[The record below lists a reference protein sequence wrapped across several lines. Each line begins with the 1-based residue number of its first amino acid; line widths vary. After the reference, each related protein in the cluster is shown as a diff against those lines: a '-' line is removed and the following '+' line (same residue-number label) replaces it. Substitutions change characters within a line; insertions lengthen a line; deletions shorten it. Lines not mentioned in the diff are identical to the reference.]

1 MRGRLVVVG
10 GGLRALAPLPD
21 MDALHIAFVAD
32 TFDGA
37 VTGGTRSAVRF
48 VHALRRQHD
57 VVVLASGGRDEPDRV
72 VLPGFQLPVRAMRG
86 SGFTMAFP
94 QRSTLEAVLADADVV
109 HLQFPFWLSF
119 TALAC
124 ARRAGT
130 PVVAAFHVQPEN
142 LLLNVGLRSR
152 RLSHAIYRFWVSRLY
167 NRADAVVCPSPF
179 AEEKLRSQGL
189 AVPSFVVSNG
199 LSPAIRRRC
208 LPREPHHEGT
218 FLVLMVGRLAA
229 EKRHDVMF
237 EALARARHRDRIRL
251 VVAGAGPRE
260 RELRRRALRLPH
272 PPEISFVSDQR
283 LERLYNTA
291 DLFVH
296 CSEVELEGMA
306 VLEAMSCGLPVLVAD
321 SPESAA
327 ARLALGPEFR
337 FTSGDPT
344 DLAARIDHHVEH
356 AGELAAARERT
367 YAAAQAY
374 AFEASAARLVEVYHH
389 VLDRGRGAAVAPSR
403 IAAAG

>member
-1 MRGRLVVVG
+1 
-10 GGLRALAPLPD
+10 
-21 MDALHIAFVAD
+21 MDALCIAFVAD

-72 VLPGFQLPVRAMRG
+72 VLPGFQLPVRAMRK
-86 SGFTMAFP
+86 SGFTMAVPRRAAF
-94 QRSTLEAVLADADVV
+94 EATLADVDVV

-119 TALAC
+119 AALGC
-124 ARRAGT
+124 ARRAGI

-152 RLSHAIYRFWVSRLY
+152 RLSHATYRFWVSRLY

-179 AEEKLRSQGL
+179 AEEKLRSHGL

-199 LSPAIRRRC
+199 LSPVIHRRQ
-208 LPREPHHEGT
+208 LPREPHHDGV

-229 EKRHDVMF
+229 EKRHDLMF

-251 VVAGAGPRE
+251 VVTGAGPRE

-272 PPEISFVSDQR
+272 PPETGFVSDR
-283 LERLYNTA
+283 RPERLYNTA
-291 DLFVH
+291 DL
-296 CSEVELEGMA
+296 
-306 VLEAMSCGLPVLVAD
+306 LV
-321 SPESAA
+321 PCSAA
-327 ARLALGPEFR
+327 EP
-337 FTSGDPT
+337 
-344 DLAARIDHHVEH
+344 
-356 AGELAAARERT
+356 
-367 YAAAQAY
+367 QA
-374 AFEASAARLVEVYHH
+374 
-389 VLDRGRGAAVAPSR
+389 
-403 IAAAG
+403 

>member
-1 MRGRLVVVG
+1 MRAVARAGVSDT
-10 GGLRALAPLPD
+10 LR
-21 MDALHIAFVAD
+21 IAFVTD

-37 VTGGTRSAVRF
+37 VSGGTRSAVRF
-48 VHALRRQHD
+48 VEALRDGHD
-57 VVVLASGGRDEPDRV
+57 VVVVTTGGEEQPARR
-72 VLPGFQLPVRAMRG
+72 VLPGFQLPVRAMRA

-94 QRSTLEAVLADADVV
+94 RRSTLEAALDGADVV

-119 TALAC
+119 AALAR
-124 ARRAGT
+124 ARRAHI

-152 RLSHAIYRFWVSRLY
+152 PISDAMYRFWVRRLY

-179 AEEKLRSQGL
+179 AEDKLRSHGL
-189 AVPSFVVSNG
+189 TAPAFVVSNG
-199 LSPAIRRRC
+199 ISPAIRRRR

-218 FLVLMVGRLAA
+218 FVVLMVGRLAP
-229 EKRHDVMF
+229 EKRHDLMF
-237 EALARARHRDRIRL
+237 EALARAKHRDRIRL

-260 RELRRRALRLPH
+260 RQLRRAAARLPH
-272 PPEISFVSDQR
+272 PPEIGFVSDRR

-291 DLFVH
+291 DLLVH

-327 ARLALGPEFR
+327 SDLALGPSSASR
-337 FTSGDPT
+337 AVTPPISRATSIFTSSI
-344 DLAARIDHHVEH
+344 LAR
-356 AGELAAARERT
+356 
-367 YAAAQAY
+367 
-374 AFEASAARLVEVYHH
+374 
-389 VLDRGRGAAVAPSR
+389 
-403 IAAAG
+403 

>member
-1 MRGRLVVVG
+1 
-10 GGLRALAPLPD
+10 
-21 MDALHIAFVAD
+21 
-32 TFDGA
+32 
-37 VTGGTRSAVRF
+37 
-48 VHALRRQHD
+48 
-57 VVVLASGGRDEPDRV
+57 
-72 VLPGFQLPVRAMRG
+72 
-86 SGFTMAFP
+86 
-94 QRSTLEAVLADADVV
+94 
-109 HLQFPFWLSF
+109 
-119 TALAC
+119 
-124 ARRAGT
+124 
-130 PVVAAFHVQPEN
+130 
-142 LLLNVGLRSR
+142 
-152 RLSHAIYRFWVSRLY
+152 
-167 NRADAVVCPSPF
+167 VCPSAF
-179 AEEKLRSQGL
+179 AEEKLRSHGL

-199 LSPAIRRRC
+199 VSPVIHRRP
-208 LPREPHHEGT
+208 LPREPHHEGR
-218 FLVLMVGRLAA
+218 FLVLMVGRLAP
-229 EKRHDVMF
+229 EKRHDVVF

>member
-1 MRGRLVVVG
+1 
-10 GGLRALAPLPD
+10 
-21 MDALHIAFVAD
+21 
-32 TFDGA
+32 
-37 VTGGTRSAVRF
+37 
-48 VHALRRQHD
+48 RQHE
-57 VVVLASGGRDEPDRV
+57 VVVLATGGRDEPDRV

-86 SGFTMAFP
+86 SGFMMAFP
-94 QRSTLEAVLADADVV
+94 RRSTLEAVLADADVV

-119 TALAC
+119 AALAC

-152 RLSHAIYRFWVSRLY
+152 RLSHA
-167 NRADAVVCPSPF
+167 
-179 AEEKLRSQGL
+179 
-189 AVPSFVVSNG
+189 
-199 LSPAIRRRC
+199 
-208 LPREPHHEGT
+208 T
-218 FLVLMVGRLAA
+218 
-229 EKRHDVMF
+229 
-237 EALARARHRDRIRL
+237 
-251 VVAGAGPRE
+251 
-260 RELRRRALRLPH
+260 
-272 PPEISFVSDQR
+272 EISFVSDQR

-344 DLAARIDHHVEH
+344 ALAARID
-356 AGELAAARERT
+356 
-367 YAAAQAY
+367 
-374 AFEASAARLVEVYHH
+374 
-389 VLDRGRGAAVAPSR
+389 
-403 IAAAG
+403 